1 MPEREN
7 REVSCTSRSRRC
19 IGGAQID
26 MPLGNREGDLRK
38 DTLVRI
44 PACLGK
50 IMHYEGWCH
59 DNRIIKVARNS
70 PGSFFYA
77 LNS

>member
-1 MPEREN
+1 
-7 REVSCTSRSRRC
+7 
-19 IGGAQID
+19 